1 MPWHGMARQIA
12 HVLPVATA
20 PDTEAAAGASGIDL
34 LPRGCLFRTRAK
46 LILVG
51 TYAGKSLS
59 FVSGGAK

>member
-1 MPWHGMARQIA
+1 MAWHG
-12 HVLPVATA
+12 TA
-20 PDTEAAAGASGIDL
+20 DRPRPSGGNGTGTEAAAGASGIDL

-46 LILVG
+46 LILFG